1 MDPIADMLTSLLNAQ
16 RVGKKRAAVPYSE
29 FKKSLLQFL
38 QDKGMIG
45 SFRLQDSPRPKL
57 VVSLKYNEEEEPAIK
72 GVKRY
77 SKPGSR
83 YYVGSEEIPYSYQ
96 GIGMIVVS
104 TSAGLKSEK
113 EARKEKLGGELI
125 CAIW

>member
-1 MDPIADMLTSLLNAQ
+1 MDPIADMLTTLLNAS

-38 QDKGMIG
+38 QDKGLVA
-45 SFRLQDSPRPKL
+45 SFRLQDSPQPKFI
-57 VVSLKYNEEEEPAIK
+57 VTLKYDDNEEPVIT
-72 GVKRY
+72 GVCRY

-83 YYVGSEEIPYSYQ
+83 YYVGSQEIPYAYQ
-96 GIGMIVVS
+96 GMGMMVIS
-104 TSAGLKSEK
+104 TSAGLKDEK
-113 EARKEKLGGELI
+113 EARKQKLGGELI